1 MLTDFDSNEEARDQM
16 ETNFFGP
23 LRLCKAV
30 IPSMRE
36 RRSGTIINISSAAGI
51 VGRASRCLYSG
62 SKHALEGM
70 LISLAHF
77 RPASIDITYKLF
89 QKVSWEGVQPC

>member
-1 MLTDFDSNEEARDQM
+1 MSLLMCFDSDEEAHDQM

-23 LRLCKAV
+23 MRLCKAV

-36 RRSGTIINISSAAGI
+36 RKSGTIINISSAAGI

-62 SKHALEGM
+62 SKHALEGR
-70 LISLAHF
+70 LISL
-77 RPASIDITYKLF
+77 TQF
-89 QKVSWEGVQPC
+89 QFLSEMPLYCVKSKTL